1 MSYSQRDRRIWYNK
15 HINNKESASQM
26 ANELSSVLRRKL
38 TLEDANNLKFYINA
52 HSNHN
57 WNLNIAK
64 RNGDDKATANDIRRL
79 IVKNLI
85 QHKYTAKG
93 RNVTNQYND
102 EVDVHETMKLMIGKP
117 GQDIDYSVAVN
128 TDGAPIGSNITPSF
142 EGEEEEKTLGDLNE
156 IKTVSTISQVNL
168 INDIKSIW
176 GKRTDFDI
184 RTLLN
189 PDANYRTI
197 QIALDTRYRSTGNDG
212 TELQTWDFVTDTAVT
227 RTGSVNSI
235 VGNIANVVSISVGRV
250 RIPYKDI
257 IVNNNYGRVSLLLNE
272 FSNQAVI
279 GHEGRRYHFLFESVA
294 SGNAI
299 ELYPIAF
306 NDNDTAYHFTKPITQ
321 ISTITTTWGN
331 PMEQIIFDKDRLFMT
346 ITYTNPGRFTSTEEH
361 NLLTG
366 DIVYFTDFNTD
377 DPTTDEKI
385 ISQVNSVNGYNI
397 VKVDDFSFD
406 IDALDLTVVTAPT
419 AGLNIIVYFGANRII
434 IPLTIKYTYTD

>member
-1 MSYSQRDRRIWYNK
+1 MSYQQRDKKSWYNQ
-15 HINNKESASQM
+15 HINNKQSMLQM
-26 ANELSSVLRRKL
+26 SNDLSKVLKRKL
-38 TLEDANNLKFYINA
+38 TIEDMTNLKFYINA

-57 WNLNIAK
+57 WNLTIAS
-64 RNGDDKATANDIRRL
+64 RNGDALAAANDIRRV
-79 IVKNLI
+79 IVKNLV
-85 QHKYTAKG
+85 QHKYTPKG
-93 RNVTNQYND
+93 RNDTNKYND
-102 EVDVHETMKLMIGKP
+102 TVDLHETMKAMLGKP
-117 GQDIDYSVAVN
+117 GQEVDYSMMVN
-128 TDGAPIGSNITPSF
+128 TDGTPINSNITPSF

-189 PDANYRTI
+189 PEANYRTI
-197 QIALDTRYRSTGNDG
+197 QISLDTRYRSTGNDG
-212 TELQTWDFVTDTAVT
+212 TKLQTWDFVTDTAVT

-235 VGNIANVVSISVGRV
+235 VGNISNVVSISVGRI

-257 IVNNNYGRVSLLLNE
+257 IVNNNYRRVSMLINE

-279 GHEGRRYHFLFESVA
+279 GHEGRRYHFLFESIA

-346 ITYTNPGRFTSTEEH
+346 ITHTNPGRFTSTEEH

-366 DIVYFTDFNTD
+366 DIVYFTDFTTD
-377 DPTTDEKI
+377 DTISDEKI
-385 ISQVNSVNGYNI
+385 IEQVNSVNGHNI

-406 IDALDLTVVTAPT
+406 IDDLDLTAVTAPT
-419 AGLNIIVYFGANRII
+419 AGLNVIVYFGANRII
-434 IPLTIKYTYTD
+434 IPLTIKYTYTN